1 MRAFYSRR
9 LVLLGISLVLVSL
22 VLTGC
27 GNGKLSALFAT
38 EVSTTAV
45 VTTTQPT
52 TEATTMAPT
61 EPLPIHFDYVS
72 LPDEHGERR
81 TPNVHY
87 FVPYSERADASY
99 FDDAVFI
106 GDSVSLQLT
115 YYNMATSCFGDATF
129 LTSGSLSAGNAL
141 WSLDN
146 PKSVHPTFRGQK
158 VSLADGVAMSG
169 KKKVYLM
176 LGVNEIGWTGPQGS
190 IDSLKAVVD
199 TILAKSPDV
208 MFYMQSVTPLS
219 YDRGALNMKTVNEY
233 NALLSELCRE
243 RGWYYLDVASVFK
256 GETGYLIPEYCS
268 DLNDMG
274 IHFNNEACK
283 IWAEY
288 LYTHIPTASQLP
300 VVQNQQAVV
309 QPGYVQQTDVQQVQ
323 VIVPSDTVQQT
334 QAQVVQTVPV
344 VVHTVVVQVPETT
357 TAPETTK
364 PRYTLPANF
373 TRPAKEPSTAGTTI
387 EETFEEIEFME

>member
-1 MRAFYSRR
+1 MAKHYIKRFVLSVVCLLLVVTAFF
-9 LVLLGISLVLVSL
+9 GCNKGKGGEQTT
-22 VLTGC
+22 LT
-27 GNGKLSALFAT
+27 
-38 EVSTTAV
+38 TTQTTV

-52 TEATTMAPT
+52 TVPTTAAPT
-61 EPLPIHFDYVS
+61 EPSVLSYKHVN

-87 FVPYSERADASY
+87 YVPYSQRVDASY
-99 FDDAVFI
+99 FNDAVFI
-106 GDSVSLQLT
+106 GDSVSMMLD
-115 YYNMATSCFGDATF
+115 YYNMSTSCFGEATF

-146 PKSVHPTFRGQK
+146 PKSVHPSFRGQK

-169 KKKVYLM
+169 KKKVYIM

-208 MFYMQSVTPLS
+208 RFYMQSVTPLS
-219 YDRGALNMKTVNEY
+219 FDRGALNMETVNQY
-233 NALLSELCRE
+233 NALLSELCKE

-256 GETGYLIPEYCS
+256 NEKGYLIPEYCS
-268 DLNDMG
+268 DLNSMG

-288 LYTHIPTASQLP
+288 LYTHAPQVP
-300 VVQNQQAVV
+300 VIQQS
-309 QPGYVQQTDVQQVQ
+309 P
-323 VIVPSDTVQQT
+323 VQQT
-334 QAQVVQTVPV
+334 QVIQQNQVPQTQYVQIVPV
-344 VVHTVVVQVPETT
+344 EVHTIVVQVPETNVPAT
-357 TAPETTK
+357 NQATK
-364 PRYTLPANF
+364 PAVPQATKPPVTQETSPIA
-373 TRPAKEPSTAGTTI
+373 
-387 EETFEEIEFME
+387 EETFDEAEFSE

>member
-9 LVLLGISLVLVSL
+9 LVLSGVSLVLVAL
-22 VLTGC
+22 FLTGC

-38 EVSTTAV
+38 EESTASVMTTAQPATQA
-45 VTTTQPT
+45 TTTV
-52 TEATTMAPT
+52 PT

-115 YYNMATSCFGDATF
+115 YYNMATSCFGEATF

-176 LGVNEIGWTGPQGS
+176 LGVNEIGWTGPEGS

-219 YDRGALNMKTVNEY
+219 YDRGSLNMKTVNEY

-243 RGWYYLDVASVFK
+243 RGWYYLDVASVFRN
-256 GETGYLIPEYCS
+256 ETGYLIPEYCS
-268 DLNDMG
+268 DLHDMG

-288 LYTHIPTASQLP
+288 LYTHIPTAP
-300 VVQNQQAVV
+300 ATPAVQYQ
-309 QPGYVQQTDVQQVQ
+309 QPGVQQTYVQLTDAQQVQ
-323 VIVPSDTVQQT
+323 VSEELTNVQQT
-334 QAQVVQTVPV
+334 QAPVVQTVPV
-344 VVHTVVVQVPETT
+344 VIHTVVVNVPETT
-357 TAPETTK
+357 VAPDTTK
-364 PRYTLPANF
+364 PKYTLPAYF
-373 TRPAKEPSTAGTTI
+373 TKPVKEPTTEGTTAG
-387 EETFEEIEFME
+387 ETFEEVIME

>member
-1 MRAFYSRR
+1 MRMRAFYSRR
-9 LVLLGISLVLVSL
+9 LVLLAVCIVLVSL
-22 VLTGC
+22 ILTGC
-27 GNGKLSALFAT
+27 GNGKLAALFVT
-38 EVSTTAV
+38 EGTTTAV
-45 VTTTQPT
+45 ETTTQPT
-52 TEATTMAPT
+52 TEATTVAPT

-87 FVPYSERADASY
+87 FVPYSERGDVSY

-106 GDSVSLQLT
+106 GDSVSLALT
-115 YYNMATSCFGDATF
+115 FYNMRTSCFGKAAF

-141 WSLDN
+141 WALDN

-256 GETGYLIPEYCS
+256 DETGYLIPEYCS

-274 IHFNNEACK
+274 IHFNDEACK
-283 IWAEY
+283 LWEEY
-288 LYTHIPTASQLP
+288 LYTHIPTAPATPL
-300 VVQNQQAVV
+300 VQY
-309 QPGYVQQTDVQQVQ
+309 QPPDIQQTEIQQTEVQQVQ
-323 VIVPSDTVQQT
+323 TTEQVTYVQLTQMSETQT
-334 QAQVVQTVPV
+334 EP

-357 TAPETTK
+357 AAPKPTR
-364 PRYTLPANF
+364 PRYTLPAF
-373 TRPAKEPSTAGTTI
+373 LTRPAEEKTT
-387 EETFEEIEFME
+387 EESTFEEVMME

>member
-9 LVLLGISLVLVSL
+9 LVLLGVSIVLVSL
-22 VLTGC
+22 ILTGC
-27 GNGKLSALFAT
+27 GNGKLSALFVA
-38 EVSTTAV
+38 EEQTTATA
-45 VTTTQPT
+45 VTAQPT

-87 FVPYSERADASY
+87 FVPYSERADTSY

-115 YYNMATSCFGDATF
+115 YYNMATSCFGDAAF

-243 RGWYYLDVASVFK
+243 RGWYYLDVASVFRN
-256 GETGYLIPEYCS
+256 ETGYLIPEYCS
-268 DLNDMG
+268 DLHDMG
-274 IHFNNEACK
+274 IHFNNDACK

-288 LYTHIPTASQLP
+288 LYTHIPTGPAIPVGQYQQP
-300 VVQNQQAVV
+300 VVQQTV
-309 QPGYVQQTDVQQVQ
+309 VQQTVVQQPQ
-323 VIVPSDTVQQT
+323 VTEQITNVQQP
-334 QAQVVQTVPV
+334 QVVHTIPV

-357 TAPETTK
+357 VAPETTR
-364 PRYTLPANF
+364 PRYTLPADF
-373 TRPAKEPSTAGTTI
+373 TKPAKEPATEGSVAD
-387 EETFEEIEFME
+387 ETFEEVIME

>member
-1 MRAFYSRR
+1 MRAFTSRR
-9 LVLLGISLVLVSL
+9 LVLLSACIVLVAL
-22 VLTGC
+22 VFTGC
-27 GNGKLSALFAT
+27 GNGKLAPLFAT
-38 EVSTTAV
+38 TQATTVASP
-45 VTTTQPT
+45 TLPPTTQ
-52 TEATTMAPT
+52 ATTMAPT

-87 FVPYSERADASY
+87 FVPYSDRADTSF

-106 GDSVSLQLT
+106 GDSVSQTLT
-115 YYNMATSCFGDATF
+115 YYNMATSCFGNATF
-129 LTSGSLSAGNAL
+129 LTSSSLSAGNAL

-146 PKSVHPTFRGQK
+146 PKSVHPSFRGQK

-199 TILAKSPDV
+199 TILAKTPDV

-219 YDRGALNMKTVNEY
+219 FDRGALNMKTVNEY

-243 RGWYYLDVASVFK
+243 RGWYYLDVASVFRN
-256 GETGYLIPEYCS
+256 ETGYLIPEYCS
-268 DLNDMG
+268 DLHDMG

-283 IWAEY
+283 VWVEY
-288 LYTHIPTASQLP
+288 LYTHIPTAPAVPQVQYQPP
-300 VVQNQQAVV
+300 VVQQPVV
-309 QPGYVQQTDVQQVQ
+309 QVTDIQQNQAGQSADAQQTQVQ
-323 VIVPSDTVQQT
+323 VVHTI
-334 QAQVVQTVPV
+334 PV

-357 TAPETTK
+357 APPETTRPK
-364 PRYTLPANF
+364 YTLPANF
-373 TRPAKEPSTAGTTI
+373 TKPAQETTSVAL
-387 EETFEEIEFME
+387 EETFEEVVME